1 MNARIFRRF
10 AYSMLLMTVLGC
22 STSGAGVA
30 RPRKNSAVITTEE
43 LHSSPHP
50 SLLALIRADRPN
62 WLRNT
67 QTTIRGGPAS
77 VTVYQ
82 DNFRLGG
89 IELLEMFRP
98 ATLYSVQY
106 YSASEAEG
114 RYGVGHE
121 GGVIHI
127 RSAPPR

>member
-1 MNARIFRRF
+1 MKAKISRRF
-10 AYSMLLMTVLGC
+10 AYSMLVLIALGC

-30 RPRKNSAVITTEE
+30 RPRRNSAVISTEE
-43 LHSSPHP
+43 LRASPHP
-50 SLLALIRADRPN
+50 SLLAMIRADRPH
-62 WLRNT
+62 WLRT
-67 QTTIRGGPAS
+67 MQITIGGSPAA